1 MICRAATAPEELAGE
16 QVGYRGEE
24 EKAKDEQDQKS
35 CRAGDLTL
43 SSVQALLTPRHVVGL

>member
-16 QVGYRGEE
+16 QVGYRGEKE
-24 EKAKDEQDQKS
+24 KDEQDQKS

-43 SSVQALLTPRHVVGL
+43 SSVQALLAPRHVVGL